1 MISQDRLRNFS
12 IIAHIDHGK
21 STLADRLL
29 ELTHT
34 VEGRQMQSQVLDS
47 MDLEREKGITIKAR
61 AVRLEYTA
69 RDGLTYGLNLIDTP
83 GHVDFAYE
91 VSHSL
96 QACEGAILVVDATQG
111 IEAQTLANVHLAL
124 REGLTLIPVLNKIDL
139 PSADPETIMDELE
152 NVLAIPR
159 EEVLLVSAKDGTGVP
174 EVLEAIVARIPAPKG
189 DPAKPLKG
197 LIFDSHYDAYKGV
210 VVYVRLAQGT
220 LRLHDEI
227 RLMASGAEAE
237 PLELGVFR
245 PQLVPV
251 KQLVAGEVGYIAT
264 GLKSVRDAQVGDTVT
279 TIARPATEPLPGYQA
294 AKSLVFA
301 GIYPVSGEDYPLL
314 REALEKLHLN
324 DASFTYEP
332 ESSVALGFG
341 FRCGFL
347 GLLHMEIVQERL
359 EREFGL
365 DLIASAPSVEYHVI
379 QTLGRGTVAVDN
391 PSLLPNPTDIEE
403 IEEPWVKL
411 SVVTPSQY
419 IGPLMELS
427 TNRRGTFVNMEYL
440 DPTRVVLHFEMPLAE
455 LIIDY
460 FDQLK
465 SRSQGYASMDYEEL
479 GYRTGEPRQGRHPRQ
494 RRAGRRAV
502 AHRPPRQG
510 PGDGP
515 RPDRAAQGAD
525 PAPDVRDPDP
535 GGDRLERRR
544 PRNRPGDAQERPRQV
559 LRWRHHAEAEAAREA
574 ERGQAADEAGR
585 LGRDP
590 AGGVPRH
597 APDGRR
603 LMEDWLPTLQRLIAV
618 GPGAA
623 PRHAPA
629 RAGAVQRGRVRRGR
643 PTAGRRRSAAGS
655 PGTSSASGS
664 IFGIIYIHPD
674 AVRRAAPRR
683 GRSRPGDRLRLPL
696 RGDRDGARAGDRLL
710 PLPPD
715 PAPGCLVVSRARSST
730 RSPPRSSTR

>member
-1 MISQDRLRNFS
+1 MSSISQDRLRNFS

-34 VEGRQMQSQVLDS
+34 IDARQMTSQVLDS

-61 AVRLEYTA
+61 AVRLEYSA
-69 RDGLTYGLNLIDTP
+69 RDGKTYGLNLIDTP

-139 PSADPETIMDELE
+139 PSADPDTIMDELE

-159 EEVLLVSAKDGTGVP
+159 EEVLLVSAKEGTGVP
-174 EVLEAIVARIPAPKG
+174 EVLEAIVERIPPPKG
-189 DPAKPLKG
+189 DPTKPVQG

-210 VVYVRLAQGT
+210 IVYVRLAAGT
-220 LRLHDEI
+220 LHQHEEVL
-227 RLMASGAEAE
+227 LMGSGATAE

-251 KQLVAGEVGYIAT
+251 KQLAAGEVGYVAT
-264 GLKSVRDAQVGDTVT
+264 GLKSVRDAQVGDTLT
-279 TIARPATEPLPGYQA
+279 TVADPAPRPLPGYQP

-314 REALEKLHLN
+314 RDALEKLHLN

-365 DLIASAPSVEYHVI
+365 DLIASAPSVEYHVK
-379 QTLGRGTVAVDN
+379 LLNGRGEVAVDN
-391 PSLLPNPTDIEE
+391 PAKLPNPSDIEVL
-403 IEEPWVKL
+403 EEPWVKL

-427 TNRRGTFVNMEYL
+427 TNRRGDFQNMEYL
-440 DPTRVVLHFEMPLAE
+440 DPTRVLLHFEMPLAE
-455 LIIDY
+455 LIVDY

-479 GYRTGEPRQGRHPRQ
+479 GYRAANLAKVDILVNGEPVDALSLIVHRDRAQSVGRNLTERLKQLIPRQ
-494 RRAGRRAV
+494 MFEIPIQASIGSNVIARETVRAMRKNVLAKCY
-502 AHRPPRQG
+502 
-510 PGDGP
+510 
-515 RPDRAAQGAD
+515 
-525 PAPDVRDPDP
+525 
-535 GGDRLERRR
+535 GGDITRKRKLLEKQKEGKQRMKRVGSVEI
-544 PRNRPGDAQERPRQV
+544 PQEAFLAM
-559 LRWRHHAEAEAAREA
+559 LRM
-574 ERGQAADEAGR
+574 DEA
-585 LGRDP
+585 
-590 AGGVPRH
+590 
-597 APDGRR
+597 
-603 LMEDWLPTLQRLIAV
+603 
-618 GPGAA
+618 
-623 PRHAPA
+623 
-629 RAGAVQRGRVRRGR
+629 
-643 PTAGRRRSAAGS
+643 
-655 PGTSSASGS
+655 
-664 IFGIIYIHPD
+664 
-674 AVRRAAPRR
+674 
-683 GRSRPGDRLRLPL
+683 
-696 RGDRDGARAGDRLL
+696 
-710 PLPPD
+710 
-715 PAPGCLVVSRARSST
+715 
-730 RSPPRSSTR
+730 